1 MEVGVLELGIVHR
14 LIVRAAV
21 VGACALAQPIVAG
34 ADEVSDRIV
43 DILRTRTPDLAISSV
58 RKLDGVDLYEVI
70 DARRRVFYVD
80 PQARFGLFGTMYDLQ
95 TRANLTSAR
104 IDEISY
110 VDFAQLPLDKAFVR
124 VKGSG
129 ARKLAIFS
137 DPDCPFCQ
145 RLEQELEGISDVS
158 LYMFL
163 YPIESLHPG
172 ATARARKI
180 WCAPDRAAAWDK
192 LMRERLEPDPADD
205 TCGDPIEDLA
215 LVGERLALAG
225 TPALIFPDGKL
236 VPGAIPRE
244 EIESLLTAAHR

>member
-1 MEVGVLELGIVHR
+1 MGIVRR
-14 LIVRAAV
+14 LVVSAV
-21 VGACALAQPIVAG
+21 IAGACVFALPLSAC
-34 ADEVSDRIV
+34 ADEATDRIV
-43 DILRTRTPDLAISSV
+43 EALRKRTPDMTIMSV
-58 RKLDGVDLYEVI
+58 RKLDGVELYEVI
-70 DARRRVFYVD
+70 DSRRRVFYVD
-80 PQARFGLFGTMYDLQ
+80 PQARLGLFGTMYDLE

-145 RLEQELEGISDVS
+145 RLEQELEGIGDVS
-158 LYMFL
+158 LYIFL

-172 ATARARKI
+172 ATAKSRKI

-192 LMRERLEPDPADD
+192 LMREQIEPEPADD

-215 LVGERLALAG
+215 LVGERLALSG

-236 VPGAIPRE
+236 VAGAIPRE
-244 EIESLLTAAHR
+244 EIESLLAAANQ